1 MSDAKNYCGF
11 QGVPNSMKSTVIF
24 FTTPLTC
31 CLSVTDE
38 VLALSRACPG
48 MPVSLLCY
56 GSDTVPIVTVVY
68 SITLI

>member
-1 MSDAKNYCGF
+1 MSEAKKLLWI
-11 QGVPNSMKSTVIF
+11 PRDSEPLKSTVIF
-24 FTTPLTC
+24 FTTPMTC
-31 CLSVTDE
+31 CLSVDNK
-38 VLALSRACPG
+38 VLELSRACPG

>member
-1 MSDAKNYCGF
+1 
-11 QGVPNSMKSTVIF
+11 MKSTVIF

-31 CLSVTDE
+31 CLSVSDE